1 MLIEDPSG
9 RRWSVRRRWLGLRR
23 PRWRGPEDPGLDALD
38 VGDDP
43 SGVLAVL
50 ALIAVVILVALFA
63 VPLVVFGVELVI
75 VLAAAGLGLAG
86 RLLLG
91 RPWTLE
97 ARSDDGRL
105 VWREVAG
112 WRDSREALDAMREDI
127 AAGRPTRTERT
138 PVPVPPPNR
147 RALEAAL
154 ACVLALLWLG
164 GAGSLAAIAV
174 AAAVRHA
181 PETGPWGRR
190 LAVVAVVLA
199 AAGLVLTALVVLGVI
214 SEHHRVA

>member
-1 MLIEDPSG
+1 MLIEDPRG

-23 PRWRGPEDPGLDALD
+23 PRWRGAEDPGFGDLD

-43 SGVLAVL
+43 SGILAVIG
-50 ALIAVVILVALFA
+50 LILVVIFIVFFALPI
-63 VPLVVFGVELVI
+63 VIFGVELA
-75 VLAAAGLGLAG
+75 VLLGAAALGLAG

-105 VWREVAG
+105 VTRQAGG
-112 WRDSREALDAMREDI
+112 WRDSQEALATLRDDA
-127 AAGRPTRTERT
+127 AAGRLLESDSRRA
-138 PVPVPPPNR
+138 VPAAPAR

-164 GAGSLAAIAV
+164 GAGSLAALAV

-190 LAVVAVVLA
+190 IAVLA
-199 AAGLVLTALVVLGVI
+199 LVLGLAGLLLTALVVLGLV